1 MKRRLENR
9 GKVSNVYVFSASAE
23 TGLFQICFTTVAQ
36 LASLVLTLLFDQ
48 SCQSVSSGST
58 RWSQL
63 SCKSCRFE
71 TRRGKYNQLSPELLD
86 QNTFTCEKLSRNHK
100 PNDYTWL
107 IYILKYSHQFILWY
121 FLIFRAGCWYS
132 WFQVQDLF
140 NSASFVID
148 WLRCIMKQKTI
159 KLKAI
164 KSVNSRGFKQEQSN
178 MEIKLKIKLQH

>member
-36 LASLVLTLLFDQ
+36 LASLVLTLYFLISLVSLFHQDQ
-48 SCQSVSSGST
+48 PVG
-58 RWSQL
+58 L
-63 SCKSCRFE
+63 NFHVKAADLKPG
-71 TRRGKYNQLSPELLD
+71 RGKYNQLSPELLD

-107 IYILKYSHQFILWY
+107 IYILKYSHQLILWY
-121 FLIFRAGCWYS
+121 FSL
-132 WFQVQDLF
+132 VLF

-148 WLRCIMKQKTI
+148 WLRCIIKQKTI